1 MTAVVRAAL
10 GLGSNLGDRRAFLAD
25 AIETIEAT
33 PGVTVV
39 AVSPVVESSPV
50 GGPPQQDYLNA
61 VVVVD
66 TILEP
71 DALLELAQRCE
82 NQAERERQER
92 WGPRTLDVD
101 VLAYG
106 ELSTD
111 DPVLALPHPRALE
124 RAFVLVPW
132 ATVDPHFVVAG
143 RSVADWAADVDAS
156 GVRSAHPVW
165 EG

>member
-1 MTAVVRAAL
+1 VTAVVRAAF
-10 GLGSNLGDRRAFLAD
+10 GLGSNLGDRRAFLAR
-25 AIETIEAT
+25 AIETIGST
-33 PGVTVV
+33 PGITVV
-39 AVSPVVESSPV
+39 SVSPVVESSPV

-66 TILEP
+66 TILSP
-71 DALLELAQRCE
+71 DALLELAHRCE
-82 NQAERERQER
+82 TEAGRERQER

-101 VLAYG
+101 VLAYAD
-106 ELSTD
+106 LTTD
-111 DPVLALPHPRALE
+111 DPVLTLPHPRAVE

-132 ATVDPHFVVAG
+132 AVADPHFVVAG

-156 GVRSAHPVW
+156 GVRPADQVR

>member
-1 MTAVVRAAL
+1 VRAAL
-10 GLGSNLGDRRAFLAD
+10 GLGSNLGDRRAFLAK
-25 AIETIEAT
+25 AIETIEST
-33 PGVTVV
+33 SEITVV
-39 AVSPVVESSPV
+39 GVSPVVESSPV

-66 TILEP
+66 TILRP

-82 NQAERERQER
+82 TEAGRERRER

-106 ELSTD
+106 ELTTD
-111 DPVLALPHPRALE
+111 DPVLTLPHPRAVE

-132 ATVDPHFVVAG
+132 AVVDPHFVVAG
-143 RSVADWAADVDAS
+143 RSVSDWAADVDVR
-156 GVRSAHPVW
+156 GVRPADPVR